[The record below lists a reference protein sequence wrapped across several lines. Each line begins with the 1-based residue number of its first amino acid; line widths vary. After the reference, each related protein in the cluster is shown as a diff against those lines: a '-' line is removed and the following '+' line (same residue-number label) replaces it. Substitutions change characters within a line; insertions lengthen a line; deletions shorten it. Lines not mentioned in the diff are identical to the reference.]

1 MNLVESFRSGLQ
13 AILAN
18 RMRSALTMLGIMIGV
33 AAVIVLVAFGQ
44 GASNSVTASIQS
56 LGTNLIT
63 VFPGGSLGPQEP
75 GGQATKDLTVDD
87 VMALNDTVAAPNIA
101 AAAPVA
107 RAAVTC
113 TNGGASHGSSMT
125 GTWPSYFEISNSPV
139 ASGSYFTNDD
149 AVNARRVTVIGKT
162 VATELFGDEDPL
174 GQQVLCNGTPFTVLG
189 ILESKGGSGF
199 GDADDTMIAPLLTV
213 ENHLVGYGG
222 LQQIS
227 VQAASAETQDLAQ
240 QEINSILDAR
250 HGVDSDT
257 RDYQIFNQASLLTT
271 ANTALGVFTAL
282 LGAVAAISLLVGG
295 IGITNIML
303 VSVTE
308 RTREIGIRKAIGAS
322 RRVIMLQFL
331 IEATVLSILGATA
344 GLIIAF
350 AATSFEVVGIKPSI
364 VPMSVVAAYLI
375 SVAIGLFF
383 GSWPAR
389 RAASLRPIEAL
400 RHE

>member
-1 MNLVESFRSGLQ
+1 MNIVESFRSGLQ

-44 GASNSVTASIQS
+44 GASNSVTSSIQS
-56 LGTNLIT
+56 LGTNLLT
-63 VFPGGSLGPQEP
+63 VFPGGSFQP
-75 GGQATKDLTVDD
+75 GQDRGATQDLTVEDTI
-87 VMALNDTVAAPNIA
+87 ALNDSAAAPNIA
-101 AAAPVA
+101 AAAPLV
-107 RAAVTC
+107 RSSVTC
-113 TNGGASHGSSMT
+113 TNGGASHSTSMS

-139 ASGSYFTNDD
+139 SQGSYFTNDD
-149 AVNARRVTVIGKT
+149 AVNGRRVTVIGKT
-162 VATELFGDEDPL
+162 VVTDLFGETDPL
-174 GQQVLCNGTPFTVLG
+174 GKQVICNGTPFTVVG

-213 ENHLVGYGG
+213 ENHLTGYGS
-222 LQQIS
+222 LQQIA
-227 VQAASAETQDLAQ
+227 VQAKSAETQDLAQ
-240 QEINSILDAR
+240 AEVNAILDAR
-250 HGVDSDT
+250 HSVDADT
-257 RDYQIFNQASLLTT
+257 RDYQIFNQASLLST

-322 RRVIMLQFL
+322 RRVILMQFL
-331 IEATVLSILGATA
+331 IEATVLSVLGATA

-350 AATSFEVVGIKPSI
+350 AVTRFQMVGIQPSI
-364 VPMSVVAAYLI
+364 VPTSVVAAYVI

>member
-44 GASNSVTASIQS
+44 GASNSVTSSIQS
-56 LGTNLIT
+56 LGTNLLT
-63 VFPGGSLGPQEP
+63 VFPGGSFQP
-75 GGQATKDLTVDD
+75 GQDPGATQDLTVEDTI
-87 VMALNDTVAAPNIA
+87 ALNDSSAAPNIA
-101 AAAPVA
+101 GAAPLV
-107 RAAVTC
+107 RSSVTC
-113 TNGGASHGSSMT
+113 TNGGASHSTSMS

-139 ASGSYFTNDD
+139 AQGSYFTNDD
-149 AVNARRVTVIGKT
+149 AASGRRVAVIGKT
-162 VATELFGDEDPL
+162 VVTDLFGETDPL
-174 GQQVLCNGTPFTVLG
+174 GKQVICNGTPFTVVG
-189 ILESKGGSGF
+189 ILQSKGGSGF

-213 ENHLVGYGG
+213 ENHLTGYGS
-222 LQQIS
+222 LQQIA
-227 VQAASAETQDLAQ
+227 VQAKSAETQDLAQ
-240 QEINSILDAR
+240 AEVNAILDSR
-250 HGVDSDT
+250 HGVDAAT
-257 RDYQIFNQASLLTT
+257 RDYQIFNQASLLNT

-322 RRVIMLQFL
+322 RRVILMQFL
-331 IEATVLSILGATA
+331 IEATVLSVLGATV
-344 GLIIAF
+344 GLVIAF
-350 AATSFEVVGIKPSI
+350 AVTRFPIVGIQPSI
-364 VPMSVVAAYLI
+364 VPTSVVAAYVI
-375 SVAIGLFF
+375 SIAIGLFF